1 MKRAIKLINAATIQP
16 EKTFELNVCVFKN
29 HVNVT
34 DTNRTRMNPL
44 NRHLHLTLQTDPEL
58 STTPSNLNMKLIDGA
73 QAQFTAESVC
83 HVNNWKTIT
92 GSI

>member
-1 MKRAIKLINAATIQP
+1 M
-16 EKTFELNVCVFKN
+16 FVCLKN

-34 DTNRTRMNPL
+34 DRSVTNRTRMNPL